1 MHASGLRL
9 RLSFDGS
16 FDLDD
21 ALRTSG
27 QLEGTIHGALVSLD
41 FAHCREVDPTAL
53 ARLTET
59 IVAQG
64 GKVTLLGLSRHDLRI
79 LHYLVGPLDRTP
91 TEFEEPG

>member
-1 MHASGLRL
+1 MHADALQL

-21 ALRTSG
+21 ALRTTG
-27 QLEGTIHGALVSLD
+27 RLEGTIHGALVSLD

-53 ARLTET
+53 AHLTEAL
-59 IVAQG
+59 VAQG